1 METQIDETMNITRQ
15 KLLENF
21 DEEVHEKLKVNLRE
35 SKEYVSRYESWLW
48 EITKYFL
55 GPYADFSSDDN
66 SFMLWMNPFSHEKIH
81 PEPYKGTPENIIV
94 NELTNYPE
102 IDYDDQ
108 TEFLFK
114 LARKFQTIE
123 I

>member
-1 METQIDETMNITRQ
+1 
-15 KLLENF
+15 
-21 DEEVHEKLKVNLRE
+21 
-35 SKEYVSRYESWLW
+35 
-48 EITKYFL
+48 
-55 GPYADFSSDDN
+55 
-66 SFMLWMNPFSHEKIH
+66 MLWMNPLSHEKIH
-81 PEPYKGTPENIIV
+81 SEPYKGTPENIIV

>member
-1 METQIDETMNITRQ
+1 
-15 KLLENF
+15 
-21 DEEVHEKLKVNLRE
+21 
-35 SKEYVSRYESWLW
+35 
-48 EITKYFL
+48 
-55 GPYADFSSDDN
+55 
-66 SFMLWMNPFSHEKIH
+66 MLWMNPFPHEKIH
-81 PEPYKGTPENIIV
+81 SEPYKGTPENIIV

-108 TEFLFK
+108 TEFFFK